1 MAQYESF
8 CKNLSIPQL
17 GEEQKE
23 LCEGMITD
31 DEASYAL
38 SCMKN
43 GSAPG
48 SDGLTTAFYKFFWSK
63 IRDMVI
69 NSYNESFDEGKL
81 SSSQRRAIITLI
93 HKGKDLP
100 REMLGNWRPI
110 SLTNTDYKIL
120 AKTLALRL
128 QKVIPDLVFEDQVGY
143 IRGRNI
149 STIIRL
155 IDDVIEYIKINNS
168 SGVLLALDFSKA
180 FDTINKDFLIV
191 VFNKFGFGEMF
202 IRWVSTLTND
212 TESSIQYSVWLSEFF
227 PVNSGIRQGCNFSPL
242 AFVLA
247 VELLAIKIRQCN
259 KINGIL
265 LPGQY
270 ENIEVKLTQY
280 ADDTTLLLNDNSDVI
295 ETLTVLEDFK
305 SFSGLHLNMQKTEAM
320 WVGKTR
326 PTDLCEHIT
335 WKNGDSDTIKILGV
349 QFSNNMPA
357 SQLEDNWK
365 KRIETIV

>member
-1 MAQYESF
+1 MAQHELF

-100 REMLGNWRPI
+100 REMLGDWRPI
-110 SLTNTDYKIL
+110 SLTNTNYKII

-155 IDDVIEYIKINNS
+155 IDDVIEYIKINNR
-168 SGVLLALDFSKA
+168 SGVLLALDFPKH
-180 FDTINKDFLIV
+180 LI
-191 VFNKFGFGEMF
+191 
-202 IRWVSTLTND
+202 L
-212 TESSIQYSVWLSEFF
+212 
-227 PVNSGIRQGCNFSPL
+227 
-242 AFVLA
+242 
-247 VELLAIKIRQCN
+247 
-259 KINGIL
+259 
-265 LPGQY
+265 
-270 ENIEVKLTQY
+270 
-280 ADDTTLLLNDNSDVI
+280 
-295 ETLTVLEDFK
+295 
-305 SFSGLHLNMQKTEAM
+305 
-320 WVGKTR
+320 
-326 PTDLCEHIT
+326 
-335 WKNGDSDTIKILGV
+335 
-349 QFSNNMPA
+349 
-357 SQLEDNWK
+357 
-365 KRIETIV
+365 

>member
-1 MAQYESF
+1 
-8 CKNLSIPQL
+8 
-17 GEEQKE
+17 
-23 LCEGMITD
+23 
-31 DEASYAL
+31 
-38 SCMKN
+38 
-43 GSAPG
+43 
-48 SDGLTTAFYKFFWSK
+48 
-63 IRDMVI
+63 
-69 NSYNESFDEGKL
+69 
-81 SSSQRRAIITLI
+81 
-93 HKGKDLP
+93 
-100 REMLGNWRPI
+100 
-110 SLTNTDYKIL
+110 
-120 AKTLALRL
+120 
-128 QKVIPDLVFEDQVGY
+128 
-143 IRGRNI
+143 
-149 STIIRL
+149 
-155 IDDVIEYIKINNS
+155 
-168 SGVLLALDFSKA
+168 
-180 FDTINKDFLIV
+180 
-191 VFNKFGFGEMF
+191 MF

-212 TESSIQYSVWLSEFF
+212 TESSIQYSGWLSEFF

-270 ENIEVKLTQY
+270 ENIEVKLAQY

-305 SFSGLHLNMQKTEAM
+305 SFSELHLNMQKAEVM

-326 PTDLCEHIT
+326 PTDLCDHIT

-365 KRIETIV
+365 KIIETIVRLIKL